1 MDHSDHPH
9 WDRRGKRVV
18 FLKQLS
24 SGLLLVTGLLAR
36 NRVLLWRTHQKFV
49 ITTSTKIDINGV
61 KIPKHLTDVYFKKQ
75 LQKPRHQEGEI
86 SDTEKGKHKITEQ

>member
-1 MDHSDHPH
+1 MSQFAEQCLETRDWTS
-9 WDRRGKRVV
+9 
-18 FLKQLS
+18 
-24 SGLLLVTGLLAR
+24 
-36 NRVLLWRTHQKFV
+36 VLHGGPLHRTHQKFV